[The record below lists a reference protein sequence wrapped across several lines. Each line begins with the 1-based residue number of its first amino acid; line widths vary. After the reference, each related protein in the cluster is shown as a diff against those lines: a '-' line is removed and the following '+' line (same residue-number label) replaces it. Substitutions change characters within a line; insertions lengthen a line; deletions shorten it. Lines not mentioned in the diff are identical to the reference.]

1 MKLAIRSAVLIF
13 LAALCWAAGP
23 SAAPTEALYQ
33 TAGGVASG
41 AKLPSVFATVLPD
54 VKAKSQ
60 IPILLPDNLPLV
72 IRKAKNAVLDKA
84 SASEYAI
91 SLWYE
96 LGAGDSGFAASFS
109 AKRAPGYSPDE
120 LSNVQPLRLAHRL
133 RGFFRPVS
141 CGGSCAPASLSWKE
155 QGIVYEV
162 QLKLPSTMP
171 EQRQRAVI
179 MTTANSAIL
188 AGPR

>member
-1 MKLAIRSAVLIF
+1 MA
-13 LAALCWAAGP
+13 
-23 SAAPTEALYQ
+23 TEALYQ

-41 AKLPSVFATVLPD
+41 ANLPSVFAPVLPD
-54 VKAKSQ
+54 AKAKSQ
-60 IPILLPDNLPLV
+60 IPILLPSNLPPI
-72 IRKAKNAVLDKA
+72 IRKAKNAALDKA
-84 SASEYAI
+84 SANEYAI
-91 SLWYE
+91 SIWFE
-96 LGAGDSGFAASFS
+96 QGVGDAGLAASFS
-109 AKRAPGYSPDE
+109 ARSEASYAPDE

-155 QGIVYEV
+155 QGIVYQV

-171 EQRQRAVI
+171 EQRQRAAIVA
-179 MTTANSAIL
+179 TANSAIL